1 MPKKQKAFFYVDE
14 SQNLWGCIY
23 EHDPKECRLVDAID
37 WRNLIGAKITDIKVT
52 SDDLMVF
59 FVELAG
65 EPE

>member
-23 EHDPKECRLVDAID
+23 EHDPKECQLDDAID
-37 WRNLIGAKITDIKVT
+37 WRNLIGAKITDIKV
-52 SDDLMVF
+52 SNDGLMVF
-59 FVELAG
+59 FVELAE